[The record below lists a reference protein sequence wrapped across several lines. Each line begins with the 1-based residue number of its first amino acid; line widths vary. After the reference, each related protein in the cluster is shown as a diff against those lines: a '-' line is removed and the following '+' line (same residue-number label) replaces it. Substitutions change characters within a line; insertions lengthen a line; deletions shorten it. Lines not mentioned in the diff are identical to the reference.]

1 METSLSDLLNSL
13 QYIFSIVPRS
23 AHSIHFFFVYLRQ
36 GHKPEQN
43 LMLQGVQNHRYA
55 PIITIKADSSFRH

>member
-13 QYIFSIVPRS
+13 KYIFSIVPRS
-23 AHSIHFFFVYLRQ
+23 AHFIHFFCLSETGSQ
-36 GHKPEQN
+36 TEQN